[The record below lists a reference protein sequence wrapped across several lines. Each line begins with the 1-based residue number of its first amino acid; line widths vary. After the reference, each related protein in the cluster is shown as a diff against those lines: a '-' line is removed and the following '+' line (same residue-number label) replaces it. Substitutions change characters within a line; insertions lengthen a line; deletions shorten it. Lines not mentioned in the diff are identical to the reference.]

1 MKTREIGKTGLKVS
15 EISFGG
21 AGIGGLYRESTQ
33 SDATAALQA
42 AWDCGVRLFDTAPH
56 YGAGLSE
63 RRIGDFVRTHGKK
76 DGIISTK
83 VGRVLR
89 PVPFSD
95 EPRNGFI
102 NGLDFDADYDY
113 SHDGIMR
120 SVEMSYARLG
130 LNRID
135 ILFVHDIGD
144 MTHGKEQGA
153 KHFKTFCDS
162 GLKALQNLK
171 SSGAIRGWGFGV
183 NETQICLDI
192 MERAHID
199 CILLAG
205 RYTLLD
211 RSAEAALLEKCTT
224 RNTSLVIGGVFNS
237 GILATGIT
245 PDAHFNYATASADI
259 IARVRGL
266 EALAAE
272 FNIPLAAA
280 AMQFTLRNPVV
291 SSVLVGTS
299 KASSFRRN
307 IELLSA
313 QIPDEFYQ
321 RAEQFALR

>member
-1 MKTREIGKTGLKVS
+1 
-15 EISFGG
+15 
-21 AGIGGLYRESTQ
+21 
-33 SDATAALQA
+33 
-42 AWDCGVRLFDTAPH
+42 
-56 YGAGLSE
+56 
-63 RRIGDFVRTHGKK
+63 
-76 DGIISTK
+76 
-83 VGRVLR
+83 
-89 PVPFSD
+89 
-95 EPRNGFI
+95 
-102 NGLDFDADYDY
+102 
-113 SHDGIMR
+113 
-120 SVEMSYARLG
+120 

-162 GLKALQNLK
+162 GLKALQKLK
-171 SSGAIRGWGFGV
+171 SSGAISGWGFGV
-183 NETQICLDI
+183 NETQVCLDI
-192 MERAHID
+192 MERADID

-211 RSAEAALLEKCTT
+211 RSAETALLEKCAA
-224 RNTSLVIGGVFNS
+224 RNTSLVVGGVFNS

-245 PDAHFNYATASADI
+245 SDAHFNYAPASADI
-259 IARVRGL
+259 IARVRAL

-299 KASSFRRN
+299 KASSFMRN
-307 IELLSA
+307 IELLSKP
-313 QIPDEFYQ
+313 IPEEFYQ